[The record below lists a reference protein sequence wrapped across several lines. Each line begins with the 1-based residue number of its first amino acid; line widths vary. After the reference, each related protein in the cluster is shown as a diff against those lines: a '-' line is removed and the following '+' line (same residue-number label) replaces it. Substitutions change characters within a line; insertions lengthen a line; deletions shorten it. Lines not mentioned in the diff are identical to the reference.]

1 MREAVIVSTARTP
14 IGRAYRGAFNHIK
27 SPTLMAHALRHAVE
41 RAEIDPALI
50 DDVIVGTVLAAG
62 TAGSNVARNA
72 LFAAGIPSSVAAQ
85 TVDRQCASGL
95 MAVATAA
102 KQIMVD
108 RMDIVV
114 AGGQENISAVQNRYF
129 EWVYA
134 EEDEEVT
141 RFAPHAYM
149 PMLQTAEFVAAK
161 YGVSRERQDEYS
173 LISQQRTAAAQQVGR
188 FDAEIVPVT
197 ATMSSKNKDT
207 GEVIYSEVTLS
218 RDEGNRPDTTLQG
231 LNSLKPVIEHGTV
244 TGGNASQLSDGAS
257 ACVLMDFKYAERRG
271 LRPLGIYRGLA
282 VTGVPPEE
290 MGIGPVP
297 AIRKL
302 LQTHGLK
309 IDDIDLWE
317 VNEAFAC
324 QVLYCRETLGIDPDK
339 YNVNGGAIS
348 IGHPYGMTGARLV
361 GHVLLEGQRRGA
373 RLAVVS
379 MCIGGGMGAAALF
392 EIIRSEK

>member
-108 RMDIVV
+108 RMDVVV

-134 EEDEEVT
+134 EKDDEVT

-173 LISQQRTAAAQQVGR
+173 LISQQRTAAAQQAGR

-218 RDEGNRPDTTLQG
+218 RDEGQQARYDL
-231 LNSLKPVIEHGTV
+231 
-244 TGGNASQLSDGAS
+244 AGA
-257 ACVLMDFKYAERRG
+257 
-271 LRPLGIYRGLA
+271 
-282 VTGVPPEE
+282 
-290 MGIGPVP
+290 
-297 AIRKL
+297 
-302 LQTHGLK
+302 
-309 IDDIDLWE
+309 
-317 VNEAFAC
+317 
-324 QVLYCRETLGIDPDK
+324 
-339 YNVNGGAIS
+339 
-348 IGHPYGMTGARLV
+348 
-361 GHVLLEGQRRGA
+361 
-373 RLAVVS
+373 
-379 MCIGGGMGAAALF
+379 
-392 EIIRSEK
+392 